1 MFQQLKKLSQSSNTT
16 VSDRATK
23 LMARY
28 AFSPVAIDNNHY
40 IVPIPPVSLLDLS
53 DRTLESQADR
63 VYGYALDFLRLRPE
77 QFEIQFEGTAFALLI
92 D

>member
-16 VSDRATK
+16 V
-23 LMARY
+23 
-28 AFSPVAIDNNHY
+28 
-40 IVPIPPVSLLDLS
+40 S